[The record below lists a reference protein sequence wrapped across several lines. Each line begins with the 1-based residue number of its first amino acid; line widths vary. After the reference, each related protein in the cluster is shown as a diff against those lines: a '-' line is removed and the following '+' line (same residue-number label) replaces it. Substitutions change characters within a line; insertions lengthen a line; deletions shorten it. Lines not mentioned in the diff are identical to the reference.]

1 MNYEPWKR
9 QRKEAME
16 RTRENAR
23 RELAEYERE
32 HPGSHDAW
40 LNSGRRFKHGLRLA
54 GPERAQAETL
64 FRELK
69 GDSDKKLH
77 TVNKKVDDFCILCA
91 NLLHVERR
99 RPVIMPLS
107 PNDWTAKNRYRSA
120 GQFIPRAV
128 HMLKD
133 KGLID
138 WRKGTEVVH
147 RYTRIWPETEFL
159 KRFPKQGNV
168 HTHVE
173 YVPPEFVVMRDTNG
187 NDCDYKD
194 TAETNRIRRILRTNY
209 HVNEQVLIQAP
220 IKANTLRTLNTALHA
235 ILDWELENVRENAH
249 FCAITNTSG
258 SKEKSGRTFSL
269 ITSRPWNWIT
279 LGFTPRMLYAW
290 EGIQFEEDPYS
301 LVHPAPALRP
311 LLKELLLAFINSKNE
326 KEAVSAGNNAIHEQ
340 CEKGDYR
347 FYPLDEKFGKTVKE
361 LLAG

>member
-209 HVNEQVLIQAP
+209 HVNKRVLIQAP
-220 IKANTLRTLNTALHA
+220 ISDSLRTLNTALHA
-235 ILDWELENVRENAH
+235 VFLGNWKTYGRMHTSTRYGYQQLKRKKRTHILINHEPTVELDY
-249 FCAITNTSG
+249 SG
-258 SKEKSGRTFSL
+258 L
-269 ITSRPWNWIT
+269 H
-279 LGFTPRMLYAW
+279 PRMLSPGK
-290 EGIQFEEDPYS
+290 EFS
-301 LVHPAPALRP
+301 L
-311 LLKELLLAFINSKNE
+311 KK
-326 KEAVSAGNNAIHEQ
+326 IH
-340 CEKGDYR
+340 
-347 FYPLDEKFGKTVKE
+347 TVWFTPPRR
-361 LLAG
+361 